1 MPTCRRLNVHYSI
14 VIIGKN
20 CSDTRFIKKM
30 VLVHYKVRLYLY
42 NVSLYVCLSRY
53 LSLYV
58 SLSQHLSPAM
68 MFRSLEMPIPTRH
81 CKKKIFLLQFIE
93 ELMFSVTLNW
103 HWNMLFFLVN
113 LPLVNHNFFFNSA
126 SLKGHKCTRVSR
138 VFSARPF
145 TANHWENCMLNWGS
159 LEISGNFYI
168 WTV

>member
-1 MPTCRRLNVHYSI
+1 MPQVNVHYSI

-81 CKKKIFLLQFIE
+81 CKKNYFYYNLLK
-93 ELMFSVTLNW
+93 S
-103 HWNMLFFLVN
+103 
-113 LPLVNHNFFFNSA
+113 
-126 SLKGHKCTRVSR
+126 
-138 VFSARPF
+138 
-145 TANHWENCMLNWGS
+145 
-159 LEISGNFYI
+159 
-168 WTV
+168 